1 MRPARTTLATR
12 TARPGS
18 RRDRAVLHH
27 GQRLT
32 SIESGRS
39 SRVGVLVGQGGFGQV
54 LLATR
59 LGSADHVP
67 TTVCIKASTR
77 QDGWLREAHFERLRE
92 KGVRIA
98 VLSEAQFR
106 RLAAARR

>member
-1 MRPARTTLATR
+1 M
-12 TARPGS
+12 
-18 RRDRAVLHH
+18 LHH

-98 VLSEAQFR
+98 RAEPSAVPAPGR
-106 RLAAARR
+106 RAAVGGR